1 MSEADQAAAELAAY
15 LLEDVI
21 DGEENPLAWWKNNE
35 SRFPLMSLV
44 TRKFVCV
51 PATSSPSERVFS
63 AAGQIVTPFRNALTP
78 EKVNMLVF
86 LSRNLR

>member
-44 TRKFVCV
+44 TLKFLCV
-51 PATSSPSERVFS
+51 GYLQQAVLQKGFLAQQVKLSPHSV
-63 AAGQIVTPFRNALTP
+63 
-78 EKVNMLVF
+78 ML
-86 LSRNLR
+86 